1 MLDIFS
7 PILIDGATADND
19 PQKYFIGGVI
29 LQRPSLTQIGSV
41 VYGAFGGHCDLFNYT
56 GLVMGIDINKGKI
69 ITNWAVESGPLVP
82 QTNVLL
88 QGGGGGEGG
97 IWMSGMGLATDGA
110 RVFTVSG
117 NGGVSMLVPRR
128 HCIVLTILGSSKP
141 RNPSFR
147 LQRMSNPRRS
157 DY

>member
-1 MLDIFS
+1 MDS
-7 PILIDGATADND
+7 YPILIDGAIADNA

-29 LQRPSLTQIGSV
+29 LQRPSLTQVGSV
-41 VYGAFGGHCDLFNYT
+41 VYGSFGGHCDLFNYT
-56 GLVMGIDINKGKI
+56 GLVMGIDVSKAKI

-110 RVFTVSG
+110 RIFLVSG
-117 NGGVSMLVPRR
+117 NGGVSMP
-128 HCIVLTILGSSKP
+128 C
-141 RNPSFR
+141 
-147 LQRMSNPRRS
+147 
-157 DY
+157 

>member
-1 MLDIFS
+1 MFP
-7 PILIDGATADND
+7 PILIDGTIADND

-29 LQRPSLTQIGSV
+29 LQRPSLTQVGSV

-56 GLVMGIDINKGKI
+56 GLVMGIDINKAKI

-82 QTNVLL
+82 QTNVIL

-110 RVFTVSG
+110 RIFTVSG
-117 NGGVSMLVPRR
+117 NGGVSIKFSRS
-128 HCIVLTILGSSKP
+128 HCSTLKISGSSKSGDS
-141 RNPSFR
+141 SFW
-147 LQRMSNPRRS
+147 LEWVSNSWRS
-157 DY
+157 NY